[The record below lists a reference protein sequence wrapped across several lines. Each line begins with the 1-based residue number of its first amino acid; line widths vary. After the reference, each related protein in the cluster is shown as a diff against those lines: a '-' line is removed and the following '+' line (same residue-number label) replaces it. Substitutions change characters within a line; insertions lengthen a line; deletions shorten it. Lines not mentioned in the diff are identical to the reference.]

1 MNLLD
6 KFSAVEVKAES
17 RISKSD
23 KHYCE
28 VQQAAYDH
36 GRKALK
42 DMIKVPSASSKN
54 RMTFWN
60 R

>member
-6 KFSAVEVKAES
+6 KFLAVEVKAES

-42 DMIKVPSASSKN
+42 DMIKVA
-54 RMTFWN
+54 
-60 R
+60 